1 MVTMSD
7 GVPKS
12 GEGGYAYGEK
22 PVASVRQKSKSG
34 RKEVVDEI
42 VHEYPAD

>member
-1 MVTMSD
+1 MVTKAD

-12 GEGGYAYGEK
+12 CEGGYAYGEEL
-22 PVASVRQKSKSG
+22 VALVRQKSKSG
-34 RKEVVDEI
+34 RKEVVNEI

>member
-1 MVTMSD
+1 MVTKAD

-34 RKEVVDEI
+34 RKEEVDEI
-42 VHEYPAD
+42 RLEYSAD